1 MTTTKQNNI
10 LHKIN
15 VWTVHLRMGSN
26 QIAVH
31 LNKIHVDYL
40 SIIFVDVD
48 NIVERVANIMT
59 AEDQQSLS
67 KTWRTQFEE

>member
-1 MTTTKQNNI
+1 M
-10 LHKIN
+10 HKIN
-15 VWTVHLRMGSN
+15 VWTVHLRIGSN
-26 QIAVH
+26 CKVRIAGH

-40 SIIFVDVD
+40 VSIIFVDVD

>member
-1 MTTTKQNNI
+1 MQNNMI
-10 LHKIN
+10 VI
-15 VWTVHLRMGSN
+15 
-26 QIAVH
+26 
-31 LNKIHVDYL
+31 
-40 SIIFVDVD
+40 IIFVDVD

>member
-1 MTTTKQNNI
+1 MKLYLRNIWIRSNSLDLTSLNDRAVEQNKVI
-10 LHKIN
+10 VI
-15 VWTVHLRMGSN
+15 
-26 QIAVH
+26 
-31 LNKIHVDYL
+31 
-40 SIIFVDVD
+40 IIFLDVD